1 MTNPLASLA
10 TALQRALLG
19 ISAGEIRY
27 TFEDVRKEI
36 RSTRSELKQ
45 EIAEL
50 RRELE
55 KVQARQGEDRPK
67 GMEIP
72 VAEA

>member
-1 MTNPLASLA
+1 MKNPLASVA
-10 TALQRALLG
+10 TAIQRALLG
-19 ISAGEIRY
+19 VTASEIRY

-36 RSTRSELKQ
+36 RATRNELKQ

-50 RRELE
+50 RREVD
-55 KVQARQGEDRPK
+55 KVQSRLGEDRPK
-67 GMEIP
+67 GMEVP